1 MRRVNRVNLL
11 WLLVFT
17 GPGAAKNDASELS
30 LYSIN
35 TGSFVY
41 HMTGNVGDYNEIFK
55 NKFFSVERKFSQE
68 SKNSMLVGTMKN
80 SFNDRCLSVGM
91 RRDLHE
97 INSSWMIKGVYAYTG
112 EFFAKAFSDCGN
124 HGSYHDFKKVTGIG
138 FSPYIYHALQYNPTT
153 FFGVEAGIIA
163 PDIFATSIQWSFR

>member
-11 WLLVFT
+11 WLLAFT

-55 NKFFSVERKFSQE
+55 NKFFSVERKFSQ
-68 SKNSMLVGTMKN
+68 
-80 SFNDRCLSVGM
+80 
-91 RRDLHE
+91 
-97 INSSWMIKGVYAYTG
+97 
-112 EFFAKAFSDCGN
+112 
-124 HGSYHDFKKVTGIG
+124 
-138 FSPYIYHALQYNPTT
+138 
-153 FFGVEAGIIA
+153 
-163 PDIFATSIQWSFR
+163 